1 MSYQKENFGMM
12 DEGYFVP
19 RGELIDWINQILDV
33 FFCLLSSTSRKSNN
47 LAPDQST
54 VKLLMSFIQAKSQ

>member
-33 FFCLLSSTSRKSNN
+33 SLSLCSSTSPKSNN
-47 LAPDQST
+47 LAPDPST
-54 VKLLMSFIQAKSQ
+54 ARSLMSFIPERSP